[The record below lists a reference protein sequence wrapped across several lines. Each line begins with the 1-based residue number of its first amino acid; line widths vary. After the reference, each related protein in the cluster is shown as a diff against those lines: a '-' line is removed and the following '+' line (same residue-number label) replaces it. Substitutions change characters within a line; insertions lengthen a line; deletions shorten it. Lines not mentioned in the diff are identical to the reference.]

1 MRPLHGVPRCR
12 HAHRLRRALH
22 RRGSR
27 DGHRVRRRPLGVA
40 QRRLVQLPAARE
52 LKRYSAGSPTR
63 PSFETFTFFEETK
76 MNNPM
81 FFRPTRVLVVE
92 NWPDDRGVSVITEDG
107 GEVEWMTDRD
117 DDVPSGY
124 EDLFEELKRKMA
136 KPPEEYDGA

>member
-1 MRPLHGVPRCR
+1 
-12 HAHRLRRALH
+12 
-22 RRGSR
+22 
-27 DGHRVRRRPLGVA
+27 
-40 QRRLVQLPAARE
+40 
-52 LKRYSAGSPTR
+52 
-63 PSFETFTFFEETK
+63 

-136 KPPEEYDGA
+136 KPPGNSWINTPARSLWWPPT